1 MPMPGKLIR
10 SLSLQQLIGIS
21 FTAAVLLLAVA
32 SSLVI
37 SKQSGDT
44 VQRRLQDGGL
54 RLVES
59 LAQQSTLALLYED
72 AGSAAEVAKSFL
84 NFPDVYGIELVDA
97 AGRQLYVSDSLRG
110 ETRAALPTPRRAELV
125 AQDQADWTFAAP
137 VFSGESGGESPFAA
151 NDGGKPEMIGSVRL
165 VMSRQTLSSM
175 QSEIVRSSLLV
186 AVVLS
191 AALLVVLFGIT
202 SRITGP
208 MRNLSATMRR
218 AQEGE
223 KDARAALEGT
233 REIVNMQQAFN
244 TMMEVLRNRE
254 EAIADARDQAIAQER
269 VAQEARDRALEQE
282 RLAQEAR
289 DQAIEQGKALKIARD
304 QALESARAK
313 GEFAATVSHE
323 LRTPLNG
330 VIGMLDLI
338 ADMDLSNKQLDYV
351 QTARS
356 SADMLLNLINDILA
370 FSKIDAGKTTLEV
383 VEFDLRD
390 KLEEV
395 LALVTPQA
403 QNKSLELAYVVEE
416 NVPSSVLGDV
426 HHLGQVLLNLLGN
439 AIKFT
444 EAGSVGAIVTLIEED
459 DLHLRLRFEVSDT
472 GVGIDPSVQKRIF
485 EAFSQADSSTTRRYG
500 GTGLGLAICRELVR
514 LMGGE
519 IAVDSTPG
527 KGSTFHF
534 DLPFIR
540 SRQGVGQ
547 ARTLLPLTRSANVL
561 LIDDNALV
569 RRSVASLL
577 AGERVRLTAV
587 ESVAAASA
595 ALAQAG
601 AYNRFDVALIDE
613 RVVDANSQH
622 FVDALARS
630 VLHVVRLGVRPRPD
644 GHWLPRLPVAQALGK
659 PLRRSTLLDC
669 LRALLGNQLPAP
681 RHVPRASD
689 APERDTF
696 RNSRVLV
703 VEDNRANQEVAIGML
718 ERLGCEVTIANDGI
732 EALERLGEQR
742 FELVL
747 MDCHMPRMDG
757 FEATRRI
764 REMDASFS
772 SVPIIAMTAN
782 VQKSAMDQCQSVGMN
797 DYLSKPVKLG
807 VLRDML
813 NRWLAAD
820 EPAQSEGD
828 EAALRVA
835 AANVVIDKAYLAEL
849 REQIGSAVD
858 RVIAAFLEDMP
869 GYVAQLR
876 EASEAQDMT
885 EMGRLAHTLKGA
897 ATNAGASRLAQKALQ
912 LEQEARSGTRSSCEN
927 LVSALIYESN
937 LVRHVLEGGNQ
948 RGEGPE
954 ATPVERRRQQERLYR
969 ILVVDDDRGS
979 RFALRETL
987 LGEGYEVVE
996 ATNGQQAVQIC
1007 RQQAPDL
1014 VILDA
1019 VMPVMDGFQSCE
1031 VIRGL
1036 PECAAIPVL
1045 LVTGLNDDASV
1056 DRAFS
1061 VGASDYISK
1070 PINYAVLR
1078 RRIDHMLQVHSAEKR
1093 VHQLAYVDSL
1103 TGRPNR
1109 TKFNEHMDTLL
1120 ADTARKDKQFAL
1132 LFLDLDNFKLV
1143 NDTLGHEAGDLL
1155 LKYVAERLSGC
1166 VRKGDLVARF
1176 GGDEFC
1182 VVLDGVRS
1190 YEMVRNI
1197 AEKIHDH
1204 LKRPF
1209 VFLGREMLLSTS
1221 IGIAVYPEHGQDAVA
1236 LLKAADMAMYHAK
1249 RSQRGYGFYEPHLES
1264 DNLERL
1270 ELENDLRN
1278 AIARDE
1284 LILYYQPQENLAD
1297 GQITGLEALI
1307 RWQHPKRGLVSP
1319 AEFIYLAEETGLIN
1333 DIGHWVL
1340 CTICDQLNDWI
1351 DRGFEAPR
1359 VAINLSA
1366 RQLANRNLVAT
1377 FGEIITDSRLPPD
1390 RIEFE
1395 ITESTIMERPDE
1407 MIEMLKQLKA
1417 MGTRLAI
1424 DDFGTG
1430 YSSLSY
1436 LKRFPLDY
1444 IKIDRAF
1451 VSDVMSNRI
1460 DADIVRTII
1469 ALAKALEVQVIAEG
1483 VETLQQRQFLREHNC
1498 HYAQGF
1504 LLSKPVPT
1512 AEIERRFLKRANTAN
1527 LLPFPKSS

>member
-1 MPMPGKLIR
+1 MPRTAKLIR
-10 SLSLQQLIGIS
+10 SMSLQQLIGIS
-21 FTAAVLLLAVA
+21 FTACVLLLAVA

-44 VQRRLQDGGL
+44 VQRRLQDEGM

-72 AGSAAEVAKSFL
+72 AGSAAEVVKSFL
-84 NFPDVYGIELVDA
+84 NFPDVYGIELVYAD
-97 AGRQLYVSDSLRG
+97 GKRLYASESLR
-110 ETRAALPTPRRAELV
+110 EARARAFAAPTHPALI
-125 AQDQADWTFAAP
+125 AQDSSDWTFAAP
-137 VFSGESGGESPFAA
+137 VFSGKADSESPFAA
-151 NDGGKPEMIGSVRL
+151 SAGDTPEMIGSVRL

-175 QSEIVRSSLLV
+175 QAEIVRASLLV

-191 AALLVVLFGIT
+191 ALLLVVLLGIT
-202 SRITGP
+202 SRLTVP
-208 MRNLSATMRR
+208 MRTLSATMRR
-218 AQEGE
+218 AQDGE
-223 KDARAALEGT
+223 TDARAALEGT

-244 TMMEVLRNRE
+244 TMMEVLRSRE
-254 EAIADARDQAIAQER
+254 EVIADARDQALAQER
-269 VAQEARDRALEQE
+269 VAQEARDEALEQKS
-282 RLAQEAR
+282 LAQEAR
-289 DQAIEQGKALKIARD
+289 DQALEQGKALKIARD

-403 QNKSLELAYVVEE
+403 QNKDLELAYVIDGHI
-416 NVPSSVLGDV
+416 PPSVLGDV

-444 EAGSVGAIVTLIEED
+444 ETGSIGAVVTLVEED
-459 DLHLRLRFEVSDT
+459 GVHLRLRFEVSDT
-472 GVGIDPSVQKRIF
+472 GVGIDPAVQKQIF

-500 GTGLGLAICRELVR
+500 GTGLGLAICRELVH

-519 IAVDSTPG
+519 ISVDSMPG
-527 KGSTFHF
+527 KGSRFHF

-540 SRQGVGQ
+540 SRQGSSQ
-547 ARTLLPLTRSANVL
+547 ARALLPLTREASVL
-561 LIDDNALV
+561 LCDDNPLV
-569 RRSVASLL
+569 QRSMASML
-577 AGERVRLTAV
+577 AGERVQLTTVDSIAG
-587 ESVAAASA
+587 ATA
-595 ALAQAG
+595 ALAG
-601 AYNRFDVALIDE
+601 ASARFDVAIIDE
-613 RVVDANSQH
+613 RMVDPAAQP
-622 FVDALARS
+622 FIDALGRGAQN
-630 VLHVVRLGVRPRPD
+630 VVRLGVRPRAD
-644 GHWLPRLPVAQALGK
+644 GYWLPRLPIAQALGK
-659 PLRRSTLLDC
+659 PLRRSTVLDC
-669 LRALLGNQLPAP
+669 LRALLANQAPAP
-681 RHVPRASD
+681 RTVPRAEG
-689 APERDTF
+689 ARTRDTF

-718 ERLGCEVTIANDGI
+718 QRLGCEIAIANDGI
-732 EALERLGEQR
+732 EALERLEQQEY
-742 FELVL
+742 ELVL

-764 REMDASFS
+764 REMNAPFS
-772 SVPIIAMTAN
+772 NVTIVAMTAN
-782 VQKSAMDQCQSVGMN
+782 VQKSAMDHCHAVGMN
-797 DYLSKPVKLG
+797 DYLSKPIKLG

-820 EPAQSEGD
+820 EES
-828 EAALRVA
+828 ALVDDGATARA
-835 AANVVIDKAYLAEL
+835 GAANVVIDKAYLAEL
-849 REQIGSAVD
+849 REQIGPAVD
-858 RVIAAFLEDMP
+858 RVTTAFLEDLP
-869 GYVAQLR
+869 GYIAQLR
-876 EASEAQDMT
+876 EASAAQDMP
-885 EMGRLAHTLKGA
+885 EIVRLAHTLKGA
-897 ATNAGASRLAQKALQ
+897 ATNTGANRLAHKAQQ
-912 LEQEARSGTRSSCEN
+912 LEQEARSGTRSACEN
-927 LVSALIYESN
+927 LVSALVYESN
-937 LVRHVLEGGNQ
+937 LVRHVLEGGTA
-948 RGEGPE
+948 RGDDS
-954 ATPVERRRQQERLYR
+954 APVPLERRRQQERLFR
-969 ILVVDDDRGS
+969 ILVVDDDRGA

-987 LGEGYEVVE
+987 LGEGYEVVD
-996 ATNGQQAVQIC
+996 AGNGQQAVQIC

-1014 VILDA
+1014 VILDG

-1031 VIRGL
+1031 VIRSL
-1036 PECAAIPVL
+1036 PECASIPIL
-1045 LVTGLNDDASV
+1045 IVTGLNDDASV
-1056 DRAFS
+1056 DKAFS
-1061 VGASDYISK
+1061 VGATDYISK

-1093 VHQLAYVDSL
+1093 VHQLAYIDSL

-1109 TKFNEHMDTLL
+1109 TKLNEHMDALFS
-1120 ADTARKDKQFAL
+1120 DTSRKDKQFAL

-1155 LKYVAERLSGC
+1155 LKYVSERLTGC

-1182 VVLDGVRS
+1182 IVLDGVRS

-1209 VFLGREMLLSTS
+1209 VFLGREMLLSMS
-1221 IGIAVYPEHGQDAVA
+1221 IGIAVYPEHGQDAVS
-1236 LLKAADMAMYHAK
+1236 LLKAADMAMYDAK
-1249 RSQRGYGFYEPHLES
+1249 KSQKGFGFYESHLES

-1284 LILYYQPQENLAD
+1284 LLLYYQPQEDLST
-1297 GQITGLEALI
+1297 GQIFGLEALI
-1307 RWQHPKRGLVSP
+1307 RWQHPRRGLVSP
-1319 AEFIYLAEETGLIN
+1319 AEFIHLAEETGLIN
-1333 DIGHWVL
+1333 DIGLWVL
-1340 CTICDQLNDWI
+1340 CTICEQINAWI
-1351 DRGFEAPR
+1351 DRGFAAPR

-1366 RQLANRNLVAT
+1366 RQLANPNLAT
-1377 FGEIITDSRLPPD
+1377 TFREVISDSRLPAD
-1390 RIEFE
+1390 LIEFE

-1407 MIEMLKQLKA
+1407 MIDMLKELKA
-1417 MGTRLAI
+1417 MGTRLAV

-1451 VSDVMSNRI
+1451 ISDVMSNRI

-1469 ALAKALEVQVIAEG
+1469 ALAQALEVKVIAEG
-1483 VETLQQRQFLREHNC
+1483 VETAQQRQFLKEHHC
-1498 HYAQGF
+1498 HYAQGY
-1504 LLSKPVPT
+1504 LLSKPVPA
-1512 AEIERRFLKRANTAN
+1512 AEIERRFLKRADASN
-1527 LLPFPKSS
+1527 LVPFPKSS